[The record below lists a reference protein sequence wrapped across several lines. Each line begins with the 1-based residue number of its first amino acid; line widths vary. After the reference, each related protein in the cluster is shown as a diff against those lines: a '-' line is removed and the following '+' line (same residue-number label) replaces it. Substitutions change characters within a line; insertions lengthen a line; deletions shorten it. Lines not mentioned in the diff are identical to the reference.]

1 MQGFSR
7 NSMYKSSH
15 LMASMKRPDSGGSG
29 NSSSETKLQVR
40 SSPKTWPGV
49 SQLTKLLEREQDI
62 EAPKLK
68 VLLFESLLAV
78 YSSLFLNAFVFYDCA
93 TLCRLMDKKWDCQ
106 MWNSLFGGGGVT
118 EYRYK
123 AQLSATRLG
132 ERIYSTSFTRIL
144 HFVLTL
150 RNDS

>member
-1 MQGFSR
+1 
-7 NSMYKSSH
+7 MYKSSH
-15 LMASMKRPDSGGSG
+15 LMAGMKQRPA
-29 NSSSETKLQVR
+29 SETAPRLQVR

-49 SQLTKLLEREQDI
+49 SELTKLLEREQDI

-93 TLCRLMDKKWDCQ
+93 TLCRLMAKQWDCQ

-123 AQLSATRLG
+123 TQFSATRLG
-132 ERIYSTSFTRIL
+132 NQVYLASTWLDT
-144 HFVLTL
+144 
-150 RNDS
+150 DSLFQSY